1 MVISLLMWAAFV
13 SSASAELT
21 LKQLLDGLEITRVSE
36 FRYTETREMKLL
48 NHISVAEGR
57 MYVSSE
63 RMAIEQTKP
72 GQALILIAANRLQYL
87 EPSRG
92 IHFVKPLNGPLTV
105 PGIGSFLGLL
115 RAQMSLEQLQTQ
127 FLIEL
132 QQSEKHWKIILL
144 PRELVDTGRMV
155 ISGLTGRGANL
166 LELGY
171 IDGDVTTW
179 ALSLVSEGPEAQQN
193 MDALLKLAE
202 TLSQPDLTTEH

>member
-1 MVISLLMWAAFV
+1 MLISLLLWAAFV
-13 SSASAELT
+13 PSASAELT

-48 NHISVAEGR
+48 NQTSVAKGR
-57 MYVSSE
+57 MYVSPE

-92 IHFVKPLNGPLTV
+92 IHFVKPLNGPHTV

-132 QQSEKHWKIILL
+132 QQSEKYWKIILL
-144 PRELVDTGRMV
+144 PREQVDTGRMV

-193 MDALLKLAE
+193 MDTLLKLAE